1 MGFKTTSTRFTQAK
15 SAQSSD
21 LVAYNN
27 ATSGGPSISG
37 TSLTANS
44 VITTVTVTPGANAS
58 STTTTASGGG
68 VLISNIVY
76 TNSAYATL
84 SANAAATTYGS
95 FRILGTGFVA
105 GANVFLSNTSAG
117 TISNIT
123 SNTTFVSSGEIRANA
138 NVTAGNYSLLVTN
151 PNGGA
156 AIYYSG
162 VSFEPYPLWNTSS
175 LTFGSTTISGNVA
188 TYVTSTAI
196 EQPITFALA
205 SGNTLPTGLTL
216 YSNGAILGTVTQS
229 NSIQTY
235 YANISATDLF
245 NETTTANVSITIA
258 LADPSF
264 NYTTLLLNGETN
276 TTTYVT
282 DKSTNNFALTVNGSV
297 NPNRFSPLWGA
308 GYYANSFDGSTGYMT
323 VSASTLFNF
332 GTGNFTIEAWIYT
345 TSSGTQRVVSYATGS
360 SLPYEFLLVNTGS
373 SLYLNFFDGT
383 NNNSTGSNYVPQNQW
398 VHIAVSRSGTSMY
411 LFINGVLS
419 GTTTNSINLTSTGS
433 LYIGTYKPSP
443 TNYFTGYI
451 SNLRIVNG
459 TAVYTS
465 AFTPSTTPL
474 TAIANTVLLTCQSP
488 YFIDNST
495 NAFTITPSGT
505 VKVVSNQ
512 PFGALPS
519 GVQTYGSGLFDGST
533 GYITTPTAGNSA
545 FVFGTGDF
553 SMELWVYSA
562 SYTSS
567 YISVLNVGPA
577 SGGYIVYIETSGNQA
592 RFLDYYNPS
601 SSFVFAGGTLTNNTW
616 NHLVLT
622 RQSSTVRGF
631 VNGQLVG
638 YASSITTNYNVSA
651 SYTSIGATSGLA
663 GNISNIRIVKGGI
676 PTAYATSST
685 TNNEQI
691 FTPPTSPFTG
701 SESLTGGSVSLLTL
715 QYKNGVN
722 NNVFYDDSG
731 NNFAI
736 TRTGTPSQGTFSP
749 FSQTGWSNWFDGS
762 SGYLPLTQ
770 SSFTTTGNF
779 TIECWAYIPS
789 AISNYCGLFS
799 MRSSGSGSPGV
810 SINILNTG
818 YFDVGIYSSSNTQGV
833 NYISYTQQAAPIG
846 QWFHVALVRNGT
858 TGNNCSFYLNG
869 TLVASFGPNTSATS
883 TNSGTVSIGTY
894 YISATSGYYFPGYI
908 SNLRYVVG
916 SAVYTSNFTPSTT
929 PLTAIANTAL
939 LTCQSN
945 RFVDNSTNAYTI
957 TPSGTVQVQA
967 VSPFAPGVT
976 YSSSTNGGSVYF
988 PGSSYLTMG
997 APATVAAG
1005 LYSGNFTVEGWIYP
1019 TASGTF
1025 VMVSNNY
1032 NYSSAAGGW
1041 AFYGGSGTSGVL
1053 YFNHNGG
1060 NISSSASITV
1070 PVNAWSHLAYVR
1082 SGTSGYFFFNGA
1094 QVGTTVSDSTTYGN
1108 TGGTMYFGVPSDLAS
1123 YFVGY
1128 MSNVRVTPNQALYTS
1143 SFTPPNTP
1151 FTSSAN
1157 TAILLSGT
1165 NTGVQDATGKNNIL
1179 TVGTAKTESS
1189 TVKVGSGAM
1198 YFDGSTGYLS
1208 ILNPALTTNFGSSNW
1223 TIECYAY
1230 LNSFT
1235 ATQTQLFALQQNSS
1249 NQYTGIGIYVL
1260 PSGKLAMSLTNTSA
1274 SGWTVND
1281 TSGQGSALSLS
1292 TWYHLAFVKN
1302 GTSIT
1307 MYLNGVAQGT
1317 PYTFNQAVYYTTS
1330 TYNTIGSY
1338 NLTSYMMNGYMD
1350 EIRITNGVARYTT
1363 NFTAPTSADL
1373 TQ

>member
-27 ATSGGPSISG
+27 ATSGGPSITG

-58 STTTTASGGG
+58 STTATTSGGG

-84 SANAAATTYGS
+84 SANAAATTYGA
-95 FRILGTGFVA
+95 FRILGTGFVS

-123 SNTTFVSSGEIRANA
+123 SNTTFISSGEIRANA

-151 PNGGA
+151 PSGGA

-175 LTFGSTTISGNVA
+175 LSFNGTSISGNVA

-229 NSIQTY
+229 NLIQTY
-235 YANISATDLF
+235 YANISATDLY
-245 NETTTANVSITIA
+245 NETTTANVSITIS

-276 TTTYVT
+276 TNTYIQ
-282 DKSTNNFALTVNGSV
+282 DASTNNFGLTVSGSAT
-297 NPNRFSPLWGA
+297 PNRFSPLWGA

-345 TSSGTQRVVSYATGS
+345 TSSSTQRVVSYATGS

-505 VKVVSNQ
+505 VKVVPNQ

-553 SMELWVYSA
+553 SMELWVYAA
-562 SYTSS
+562 SYASS

-592 RFLDYYNPS
+592 RFLDYNNPS
-601 SSFVFAGGTLTNNTW
+601 ASFVFTGGTLTNNTW

-651 SYTSIGATSGLA
+651 SYASIGATSGLA

-685 TNNEQI
+685 TNNAQI

-722 NNVFYDDSG
+722 NNVFYDDG
-731 NNFAI
+731 QNNYAL
-736 TRTGTPSQGTFSP
+736 TRNGTVLQGTFSP
-749 FSQTGWSNWFDGS
+749 FSQTGWSNYFGS
-762 SGYLPLTQ
+762 AATSLQAPSGA
-770 SSFTTTGNF
+770 SVSGTGNF
-779 TIECWAYIPS
+779 TVEFWINPVSFGSSYQVVLANDTSGGFSCLLNYTGTFS
-789 AISNYCGLFS
+789 FGISLVN
-799 MRSSGSGSPGV
+799 V
-810 SINILNTG
+810 TG
-818 YFDVGIYSSSNTQGV
+818 TTSNTLTF
-833 NYISYTQQAAPIG
+833 NT
-846 QWFHVALVRNGT
+846 WNHVAIVR
-858 TGNNCSFYLNG
+858 
-869 TLVASFGPNTSATS
+869 
-883 TNSGTVSIGTY
+883 NSGTVNMYINGVSGYSATNSTNYTAGIVRIGTDGGG
-894 YISATSGYYFPGYI
+894 SNFPFNGYLSSVRI
-908 SNLRYVVG
+908 TNT
-916 SAVYTSNFTPSTT
+916 AVYTTNFTPSTT
-929 PLTAIANTAL
+929 PLTAISGTSL

-945 RFVDNSTNAYTI
+945 RFIDTSTNAFTL
-957 TPSGTVQVQA
+957 TPSGAAQVQSF
-967 VSPFAPGVT
+967 SPFAPGVS
-976 YSSSTNGGSVYF
+976 YSAANNGGSMYF
-988 PGSSYLTMG
+988 NGTTPGAIAAPNSVSYFSTGNWTMECWAWFNSNSSGYQPIMG
-997 APATVAAG
+997 QAGTADYQGPIIVIETNNTFAAYIVGTGSAWTYYINQSSVPVINCWTHIALVRNGSTVTYYINGAVIGSTSISGSINATTG
-1005 LYSGNFTVEGWIYP
+1005 GNF
-1019 TASGTF
+1019 
-1025 VMVSNNY
+1025 
-1032 NYSSAAGGW
+1032 
-1041 AFYGGSGTSGVL
+1041 
-1053 YFNHNGG
+1053 
-1060 NISSSASITV
+1060 
-1070 PVNAWSHLAYVR
+1070 
-1082 SGTSGYFFFNGA
+1082 
-1094 QVGTTVSDSTTYGN
+1094 
-1108 TGGTMYFGVPSDLAS
+1108 
-1123 YFVGY
+1123 FVGY
-1128 MSNVRVTPNQALYTS
+1128 YPFFPGGARTFSGYISGARAVGGTAIYTS
-1143 SFTPPNTP
+1143 AFTPPTAPPTP
-1151 FTSSAN
+1151 VSGTN
-1157 TAILLSGT
+1157 LLISGT
-1165 NTGVQDATGKNNIL
+1165 NTGLQDQTSKNMITYSGNQIL
-1179 TVGTAKTESS
+1179 ESS
-1189 TVKVGSGAM
+1189 TVKYGSGAM
-1198 YFDGSTGYLS
+1198 YFDGSSYVIVPYNNLWSLGS
-1208 ILNPALTTNFGSSNW
+1208 GNF
-1223 TIECYAY
+1223 TIEFWIKTNNSTQYATLISNTPSTFATSDWSLLMNNASSSAGDIAFY
-1230 LNSFT
+1230 VADYST
-1235 ATQTQLFALQQNSS
+1235 ATPLLS
-1249 NQYTGIGIYVL
+1249 
-1260 PSGKLAMSLTNTSA
+1260 
-1274 SGWTVND
+1274 
-1281 TSGQGSALSLS
+1281 TSGSLINDNNWHHVAVVRNGS
-1292 TWYHLAFVKN
+1292 TWTCYVN
-1302 GTSIT
+1302 GTSQAT
-1307 MYLNGVAQGT
+1307 GT
-1317 PYTFNQAVYYTTS
+1317 SSATIASSTNPVHIGHDPYYTRTF
-1330 TYNTIGSY
+1330 T
-1338 NLTSYMMNGYMD
+1338 GYMD
-1350 EIRITNGVARYTT
+1350 DFRVTKGIARYTT
-1363 NFTAPTSADL
+1363 NFTPPAIAFL